1 MRDDHTRSLDII
13 ERTSKCFEIVNLVIK
28 RCTRFLM
35 TALQSATLLTVNIS
49 LALQYVGSLCIIRKA
64 LLKATFNLMYKA
76 HKKLLPNNLQLLISL
91 DSDRN
96 HITRQSNTFKQ
107 VFARTTL
114 KSQCISVQ
122 GIKLWNSLENSIKS
136 SKNIFM
142 FRKLYKR
149 RTFQLYRT

>member
-1 MRDDHTRSLDII
+1 M
-13 ERTSKCFEIVNLVIK
+13 
-28 RCTRFLM
+28 
-35 TALQSATLLTVNIS
+35 
-49 LALQYVGSLCIIRKA
+49 YV
-64 LLKATFNLMYKA
+64 
-76 HKKLLPNNLQLLISL
+76 LPNNLQLLISL

-122 GIKLWNSLENSIKS
+122 GIQLWNSLEN

-149 RTFQLYRT
+149 SIFQLYRT